1 LFKKFCKKKLRIRI
15 KKNKI
20 KMTMQTYCRCRSMR
34 AKKKFLGSFL
44 FTYVKKRKKRTEGR
58 ERTERFKEGQEN

>member
-20 KMTMQTYCRCRSMR
+20 KMTMQTYCRCRSVR
-34 AKKKFLGSFL
+34 AKKKVLGVFPL
-44 FTYVKKRKKRTEGR
+44 YICQKEEKRTEGR